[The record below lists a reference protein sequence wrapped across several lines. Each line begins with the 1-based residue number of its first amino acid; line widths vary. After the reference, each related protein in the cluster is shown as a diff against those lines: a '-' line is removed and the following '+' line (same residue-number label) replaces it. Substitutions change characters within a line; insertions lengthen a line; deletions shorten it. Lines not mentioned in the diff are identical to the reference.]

1 MGPAEDDNQPDFR
14 ATGSEQGV
22 TDTGLVD
29 KLTDFRCEKV
39 ESAGTCLTAHL
50 VSRSISRLHTMS
62 LPDEKNPKD
71 TFVIGESENEAHDGV
86 KVPYHVDTERSVYV
100 DSKRT
105 WRSFFWSTLDVPKDE
120 ARFLTKLDL
129 TLISASA
136 LGVMCRYLDQVN
148 ITNAFNSGMKEDLS
162 LFGKELN
169 YANAIWSAAYVFGQ
183 IPSNLLL
190 TRVNAPLYIAFLEFA
205 WTVFTFATAG
215 VKDVNQLYVF
225 RFFVGLFEAG
235 HFPAVMYVCSS
246 YYKPH
251 ELARRN
257 TLIQVFTSVGPLFSG
272 FLMAAVYAGLDG
284 KSGLPGWRWMYM
296 IFTEKEVE
304 LARARM
310 PTEVKPYT
318 GLFKWKDIK
327 RWHTTWHV
335 YLFPLFFTF
344 LAQLGQSGGSMIFWV
359 KSYNVTGKPPRFS
372 VAEINIIPLGI
383 NIISIFATLVNSW
396 VSDSL
401 PGAARWPGMLFASVM
416 AIIFPIAL
424 AATPVHPANIATR
437 WALYYLTALSSTCA
451 GITWTWVN
459 ETNRHDPEKRAYVS
473 AMMNAFA
480 YIFTAWVPIFTFPAN
495 LQPFIVTG
503 NYITAGFGAAAA
515 VTVLVIRHFYNRD
528 LKTQS
533 ELKF

>member
-1 MGPAEDDNQPDFR
+1 MSQTRETQQNN
-14 ATGSEQGV
+14 
-22 TDTGLVD
+22 GLV
-29 KLTDFRCEKV
+29 F
-39 ESAGTCLTAHL
+39 
-50 VSRSISRLHTMS
+50 
-62 LPDEKNPKD
+62 DEKDAEVHVGIKGQ
-71 TFVIGESENEAHDGV
+71 FENNAEGSA
-86 KVPYHVDTERSVYV
+86 YTEPN
-100 DSKRT
+100 RT
-105 WRSFFWSTLDVPKDE
+105 WRSYLWSTLDVPKDE

-162 LFGKELN
+162 LYGKELN
-169 YANAIWSAAYVFGQ
+169 YANAVWSAAYVFGQ

-190 TRVNAPLYIAFLEFA
+190 TRVHAPLYIAFLEFA
-205 WTVFTFATAG
+205 WTVFTFATAA

-257 TLIQVFTSVGPLFSG
+257 TLIQIFTSVGPLFSG
-272 FLMAAVYAGLDG
+272 FLMAAVHAGLDG
-284 KSGLPGWRWMYM
+284 ANGLPGWRWMYIVCGCISLPCAIWTAFAM
-296 IFTEKEVE
+296 PQLPSRAKPNWIFTEKEVE

-310 PTEVKPYT
+310 PTETKPFT
-318 GLFKWKDIK
+318 GLFKWKDIQ

-335 YLFPLFFTF
+335 YLFPLFFAF
-344 LAQLGQSGGSMIFWV
+344 VSQVGQSGGSMIFWV
-359 KSYNVTGKPPRFS
+359 KSYNVSGKPAVFS

-383 NIISIFATLVNSW
+383 NIITIFFTLVNSW

-401 PGAARWPGMLFASVM
+401 PGSARWPGMLFASVM
-416 AIIFPIAL
+416 AIVFPITL
-424 AATPVHPANIATR
+424 AATPVHPSNIATR
-437 WALYYLTALSSTCA
+437 WTLYYLTALSGTCA
-451 GITWTWVN
+451 GLTWTWVN

-473 AMMNAFA
+473 ALMNAFA

-495 LQPFIVTG
+495 LQPYIVTG

-515 VTVLVIRHFYNRD
+515 VTVFVIRHFYNQD
-528 LKTQS
+528 LKTMQI
-533 ELKF
+533 LKK